1 MLIEFCCTNLSE
13 FDAAKGRYVECDEL
27 IIASDDNVGKLVKCP
42 KCDQMVEVPFQQGR
56 AESARRTDEQA
67 RPSSAKRP
75 VRKKVDL
82 EPDSRLGQVI
92 AKPAESEVAEQNI
105 APIKTAS
112 LFAEDTDDGSSEEG
126 PLTVH
131 DIHRKRCPE
140 CGSLLDDHGKCSL
153 CRYVEPQF
161 KSKTASLDDIGV
173 QLAGFQLWISDIMS
187 EGVSFSMIATIGSG
201 LLTVAYA
208 LLMALMLLTGHWV
221 WAAVLTGLFFLYCL
235 CVHKAWQLTR
245 SPRARLNF
253 WQRPFWNL
261 LLYSARILNWQKYD
275 KQYAGRKIINLRNA
289 PIVDDKVPYLED
301 LDKCQVLDL
310 ENTLIT
316 DKGLLPLYG
325 LTQLQCLVV
334 RRTGVTHEG
343 VFRLQQA
350 NPRLWIWD

>member
-1 MLIEFCCTNLSE
+1 MLIEFRCTNLSE
-13 FDAAKGRYVECDEL
+13 FDADKGRYVECDEL
-27 IIASDDNVGKLVKCP
+27 IIASDDNVGQLVKCS
-42 KCDQMVEVPFQQGR
+42 KCDQMVEVPFHQGGT
-56 AESARRTDEQA
+56 ESARRTAEKA
-67 RPSSAKRP
+67 RPSSTKRP
-75 VRKKVDL
+75 VRQKMDL
-82 EPDSRLGQVI
+82 EADGPLGQTM
-92 AKPAESEVAEQNI
+92 AKPAQGEAADPLI
-105 APIKTAS
+105 APIKTS
-112 LFAEDTDDGSSEEG
+112 GLFTDDVDNPVEQAS
-126 PLTVH
+126 PTVH
-131 DIHRKRCPE
+131 DIHRKRCPD

-173 QLAGFQLWISDIMS
+173 QLAGFQLWISEITSD
-187 EGVSFSMIATIGSG
+187 GVSFAMLAMVGSA
-201 LLTVAYA
+201 LLTVAYV
-208 LLMALMLLTGHWV
+208 LLMVVTIVTGYWSV
-221 WAAVLTGLFFLYCL
+221 SMVATGLFLFYIL

-245 SPRARLNF
+245 NPRARLNF

-261 LLYSARILNWQKYD
+261 LLHLGRMFKWQKYD
-275 KQYAGRKIINLRNA
+275 KQYAGRTIINLRNA

-301 LDKCQVLDL
+301 LNKCQVLDL

-350 NPRLWIWD
+350 NPRLWIWY